1 MTAGHAAE
9 VCLKDS
15 QALDIEA
22 IFLILVSLI
31 LGNSS
36 RFAYLSVETQSLF
49 CHPRYL
55 AHSKDDSMAHRT
67 YMPIQPWVTVEK
79 MTNMFVVY
87 RPSTSWKSER
97 TLCKPL
103 SMTLFKMI
111 CSVESF
117 LEMVALTTLYTELLL
132 KVTHFVHVQCHTVCV
147 WYLCLKEISPL
158 SNKVGHPREAFH
170 EYMSGTSL
178 Q

>member
-1 MTAGHAAE
+1 VTAGHAAE
-9 VCLKDS
+9 VCLEHS

-22 IFLILVSLI
+22 FFLILVSLI

-49 CHPRYL
+49 CHTRYL
-55 AHSKDDSMAHRT
+55 AQGKDDSMAHMT

-87 RPSTSWKSER
+87 RPSTSWNSER

-103 SMTLFKMI
+103 SMTLFKI
-111 CSVESF
+111 FIPGNGGIDNIVHRAVAQGNPFCPSALPHSVC
-117 LEMVALTTLYTELLL
+117 MVPVHERNQPTE
-132 KVTHFVHVQCHTVCV
+132 
-147 WYLCLKEISPL
+147 
-158 SNKVGHPREAFH
+158 
-170 EYMSGTSL
+170 
-178 Q
+178 